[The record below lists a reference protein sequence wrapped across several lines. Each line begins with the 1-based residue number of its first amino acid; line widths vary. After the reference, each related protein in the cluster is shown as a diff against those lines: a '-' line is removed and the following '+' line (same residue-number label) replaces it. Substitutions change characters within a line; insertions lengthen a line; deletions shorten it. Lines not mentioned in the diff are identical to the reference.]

1 MASRKTRQAA
11 QELKA
16 KFQERHPDLIFK
28 ITDVSRTYQ
37 MSRATAERWGR
48 EIIGGDETTA
58 TVRDAQFKVSEV
70 RICVDCGAEILT
82 AAIGEIG
89 DDRCPTC
96 RETSKAAFKA
106 ELTARK
112 AASAKLSAER
122 EWRNNW
128 EE

>member
-16 KFQERHPDLIFK
+16 KFQERHPDLTFRV
-28 ITDVSRTYQ
+28 TDVSRTYP

-58 TVRDAQFKVSEV
+58 TVRDAQFNVSEI
-70 RICVDCGAEILT
+70 RTCVDCGAEILT

-89 DDRCPTC
+89 DDRCLAC
-96 RETSKAAFKA
+96 REASKAAFAA
-106 ELTARK
+106 ELAARK
-112 AASAKLSAER
+112 KVSAAFSAER
-122 EWRNNW
+122 EWRNDW